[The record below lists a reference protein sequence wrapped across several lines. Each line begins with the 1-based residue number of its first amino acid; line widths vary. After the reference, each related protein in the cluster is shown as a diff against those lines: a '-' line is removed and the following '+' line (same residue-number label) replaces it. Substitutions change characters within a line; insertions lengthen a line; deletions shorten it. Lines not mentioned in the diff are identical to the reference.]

1 MPKILCSGQAAFS
14 DFDTVDLCRF
24 QFYEALN
31 LNLRAGSISTTV
43 LKTLK
48 CFQISYFCRFLNFLL
63 IFPII
68 AIQKKFRPKK
78 SLFWRFLAFFRKQP
92 KNFFAFLAIL
102 GHSRKLEKISQ
113 KYMALNFVIYGLF
126 LHFTPKIRPF
136 FEFQSHITYCVAYI
150 ALPTPSW

>member
-1 MPKILCSGQAAFS
+1 MAKILCSGQAGFS
-14 DFDTVDLCRF
+14 KFDTVDLARIKS
-24 QFYEALN
+24 YETLN
-31 LNLRAGSISTTV
+31 LKVAAGSSLTTV
-43 LKTLK
+43 FKTLK

-63 IFPII
+63 IFPQI

-92 KNFFAFLAIL
+92 KNFLAFLAIL
-102 GHSRKLEKISQ
+102 GHSGKLEKISQ

>member
-14 DFDTVDLCRF
+14 DFDTVDLCRIKS
-24 QFYEALN
+24 YEALN
-31 LNLRAGSISTTV
+31 LKVAAGSSLTTV
-43 LKTLK
+43 FKTLK

-68 AIQKKFRPKK
+68 AILEKKRRQK

-92 KNFFAFLAIL
+92 KIFFAFLAIL
-102 GHSRKLEKISQ
+102 GHSGKLEKISQ